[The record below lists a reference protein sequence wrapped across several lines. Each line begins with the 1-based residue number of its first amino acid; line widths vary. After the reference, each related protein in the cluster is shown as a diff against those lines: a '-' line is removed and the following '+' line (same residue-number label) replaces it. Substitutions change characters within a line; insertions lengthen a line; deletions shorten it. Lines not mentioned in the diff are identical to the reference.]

1 MDILK
6 NILDITP
13 FNWPEIL
20 CAMLAGTIIGFERQA
35 LGKPIGIRT
44 SILICI
50 STYAFTRFSDI
61 NHQETLDLRVI
72 GQIITGIGFFGGGVI
87 LSRDGIVIGVTSAA
101 CIWIL
106 AAIGITIGINH
117 YITGIKLAILAV
129 IILTGVDTAER
140 KIKFLHKGQHKKY
153 INKEP
158 I

>member
-1 MDILK
+1 MDILRT
-6 NILDITP
+6 IFDITP
-13 FNWPEIL
+13 FSWPEII
-20 CAMLAGTIIGFERQA
+20 CAILAGTIIGFERQA

-50 STYAFTRFSDI
+50 STYAFTTFSDI

-72 GQIITGIGFFGGGVI
+72 GQIITGIGFLGGGVI

-106 AAIGITIGINH
+106 AAIGITIGTNH
-117 YITGIKLAILAV
+117 YTTGVKLAILAV
-129 IILTGVDTAER
+129 IILTGVDMAEK

-153 INKEP
+153 INKE
-158 I
+158 